1 MVVSRLAVSAV
12 LLPLALTGC
21 HDSKRAT
28 CDVGGELPIRASGD
42 EITGTTL
49 RLQNGHGTVVQ
60 WTVPSR
66 AELIARAE
74 PAGDLALDV
83 LSRSAITMRVRVC
96 ALHPG
101 TSELT
106 FEGGRGT
113 NQSGFGSYVKITVT

>member
-1 MVVSRLAVSAV
+1 VSRLAVAAL

-28 CDVGGELPIRASGD
+28 CDVAGELPIRAGVNV
-42 EITGTTL
+42 TGTTL
-49 RLQNGHGTVVQ
+49 RLQSGHGTVVQ

-66 AELIARAE
+66 ADFLTARVK

-96 ALHPG
+96 AFHRG
-101 TSELT
+101 TSELI
-106 FEGGRGT
+106 FEGARG
-113 NQSGFGSYVKITVT
+113 NQSGFGSYVDITVT